1 MGYRINTKHQLHFYT
16 INNDAQKKKKIK
28 YIIPFK
34 TASKIKYCQGR
45 GEESIVT
52 KCLKDTEFK
61 KGGGVESFSLERCK
75 VLKIGS
81 GNGYKIM

>member
-1 MGYRINTKHQLHFYT
+1 MMLK
-16 INNDAQKKKKIK
+16 KKKKIK

-61 KGGGVESFSLERCK
+61 KGGGWWRVSVWRDAKF
-75 VLKIGS
+75 
-81 GNGYKIM
+81 